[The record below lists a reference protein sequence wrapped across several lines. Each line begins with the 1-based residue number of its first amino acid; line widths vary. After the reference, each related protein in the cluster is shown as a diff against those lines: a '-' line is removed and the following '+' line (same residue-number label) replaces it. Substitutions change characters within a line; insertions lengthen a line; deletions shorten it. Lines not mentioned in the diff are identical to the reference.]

1 MSRRRIAVVVA
12 AALAI
17 PVAIALIVLAVGA
30 LRLPAELE
38 ARDTRFEST
47 PRRQAGLWNAVDFLP
62 QSPAARLLGVHDD
75 ILYRRAAGL
84 YVRAAPGEL
93 DYMGDPALEKLRAK
107 AQYEVTRRSQ
117 ADPDAKRR
125 AQLLVMYGVIT
136 LDNRPYSDEER
147 QKQIRAAADAFRA
160 ALALDPGNDDA
171 KLNLEMA
178 LSVHGPL
185 ALPGN
190 APSSGQDQGSISGQ
204 GRTGGGY

>member
-1 MSRRRIAVVVA
+1 MSKPRVAVVVA

-17 PVAIALIVLAVGA
+17 PVAIGLVILAVGV
-30 LRLPAELE
+30 LRLPGELE

-75 ILYRRAAGL
+75 VLYRRAASL

-93 DYMGDPALEKLRAK
+93 DYMGKPPLEKLRAR
-107 AQYEVTRRSQ
+107 AQYEVTRLSQ
-117 ADPDAKRR
+117 ADPDPKRR
-125 AQLLVMYGVIT
+125 ARLLVMYGVIT

-147 QKQIRAAADAFRA
+147 QQQIRAAADAFRA
-160 ALALDPGNDDA
+160 ALALDPDNDDA

-190 APSSGQDQGSISGQ
+190 AASGGQDQGNVSGQ